1 MKERAPAQWFWHFY
15 NLSIRHSPL
24 RTDFRCCLRGCC
36 CRSGHS
42 NLPDFKFNNI
52 VILDMRFVIVFL
64 CRPFYS
70 FWFVAAR
77 PQVYFSRDSV
87 DSMNLHNY
95 TWVRDGALR
104 ASHIFHPWENMKTS
118 ECDRRVDWFV
128 INLIYTQH
136 RISAAA
142 YELLTRWMC
151 SSFFLFLL
159 TFFPSVNVCSRFT
172 VRHSLIGKVEEHR
185 NFELNVQICAVYC
198 NLKFVIG
205 WEKARARAHT
215 QSARRVD
222 I

>member
-1 MKERAPAQWFWHFY
+1 MREWRRERLLDDSDIFITYVNSSFPTRG
-15 NLSIRHSPL
+15 SIF
-24 RTDFRCCLRGCC
+24 DGCLRVRC

-52 VILDMRFVIVFL
+52 VILGMRFVVVF
-64 CRPFYS
+64 F
-70 FWFVAAR
+70 
-77 PQVYFSRDSV
+77 SV
-87 DSMNLHNY
+87 DRFTRFGLSPRGHKCIFPATRSMNLHNC

-118 ECDRRVDWFV
+118 EYDRRVDWFV

-142 YELLTRWMC
+142 AYELLTRWMC
-151 SSFFLFLL
+151 SSIFFSS
-159 TFFPSVNVCSRFT
+159 SVNVCSRFT
-172 VRHSLIGKVEEHR
+172 VQHSLIGKVEEHR

-205 WEKARARAHT
+205 WEKARARSH
-215 QSARRVD
+215 SARRVD
-222 I
+222 AVL